1 MISYNNKK
9 YNVNN
14 YEKNKEFINTYNIK
28 CNCGCKGSCIKYGN
42 YNRKYIKNGVKKSL
56 YIQRIYCK
64 SCKRTQAILPSD
76 IVPYRL
82 LTIDEII
89 DIIEVYEENAKI
101 IDPNDNKIIKRYKI
115 WKERLKTVLID
126 FKRDEIEK
134 IISFCASKY
143 RMCFMQVKRKRYRS
157 MCKIYE
163 ATYSI
168 I

>member
-1 MISYNNKK
+1 MS
-9 YNVNN
+9 
-14 YEKNKEFINTYNIK
+14 
-28 CNCGCKGSCIKYGN
+28 
-42 YNRKYIKNGVKKSL
+42 
-56 YIQRIYCK
+56 
-64 SCKRTQAILPSD
+64 
-76 IVPYRL
+76 
-82 LTIDEII
+82 IDEII

-115 WKERLKTVLID
+115 WKERLKTILID

-157 MCKIYE
+157 ICKIYE